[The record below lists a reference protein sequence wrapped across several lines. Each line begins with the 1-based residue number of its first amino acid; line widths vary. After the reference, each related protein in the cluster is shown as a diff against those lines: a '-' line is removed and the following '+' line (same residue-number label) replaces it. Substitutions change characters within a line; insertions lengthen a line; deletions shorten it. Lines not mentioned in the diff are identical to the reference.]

1 MDQQHHPDR
10 RDIDRQPMKRA
21 RQEDGDYREALEDD
35 EIDGPRLPP
44 AAVADQPEMEMV
56 VRAEAEED
64 EGNAM
69 DEDAHAARAPP
80 PPSEPLSYNGG
91 GVVVVDEVA
100 DGGGPQPRR
109 MSSEYSVDGDDDEL
123 DGEGVVSGSGAAD
136 DETDDSVPQNH
147 ADRGGHPPAGRF
159 DHHSNQRADEA
170 ECEGVTQE
178 KHASATA
185 ASSADDD
192 REWSSTDKGV
202 SEEVDQ
208 QRIQVSAPT
217 IPPPTRSPQMDTAR
231 TPLLKLSIDDIV

>member
-64 EGNAM
+64 DGNAM

-100 DGGGPQPRR
+100 DGGGPPAVCHPNTVWMVTTMSWMAKASCRGAALRTTRPTTRYRR
-109 MSSEYSVDGDDDEL
+109 TTPIAVVTHSL
-123 DGEGVVSGSGAAD
+123 DGLTTIQINELMR
-136 DETDDSVPQNH
+136 Q
-147 ADRGGHPPAGRF
+147 
-159 DHHSNQRADEA
+159 
-170 ECEGVTQE
+170 
-178 KHASATA
+178 SA
-185 ASSADDD
+185 
-192 REWSSTDKGV
+192 KG
-202 SEEVDQ
+202 
-208 QRIQVSAPT
+208 
-217 IPPPTRSPQMDTAR
+217 
-231 TPLLKLSIDDIV
+231 